1 MITYLP
7 NNKFYY
13 ENFRPSCYYHFL
25 LRNVSYYVE
34 NVEEGIRN
42 YSYCLSK
49 FKNCDPVNY
58 NRTLSNF
65 IGYLMKHIKNK
76 QAKRVLNNK
85 IDEVKSILEFND
97 QKYLYLNINYG
108 IYLML
113 ETNDDPT
120 PYFDSILF
128 DAGTTETPYIYMQ
141 KLIKLFILPSIIPSR
156 HLNALMRY
164 FMLRFVT
171 QMLYQQKFFI
181 K

>member
-1 MITYLP
+1 MRTDT
-7 NNKFYY
+7 ND
-13 ENFRPSCYYHFL
+13 
-25 LRNVSYYVE
+25 YV
-34 NVEEGIRN
+34 
-42 YSYCLSK
+42 LTK